1 MEGQKRRRLHRL
13 RRPLPAAQGLET
25 VGLEESD
32 VQIMNMNN
40 NLAGSTFM
48 AGQVDAAVTWEPYLS
63 EATAKGGRVL
73 YSTKDAPNLIVDAV
87 VVKKSL
93 IDNYPEQ
100 VRKMVEAF
108 DEGLAMFNE
117 GDEGKQIVADEL
129 GMDVPSLVSTVET
142 LELTTAEGSE
152 KMLVDDRAAW
162 EETMKE
168 YADFF
173 VSQKILTETVD
184 TTGII
189 NDFLY
194 K

>member
-1 MEGQKRRRLHRL
+1 M
-13 RRPLPAAQGLET
+13 
-25 VGLEESD
+25 
-32 VQIMNMNN
+32 QIMNMNN

-48 AGQVDAAVTWEPYLS
+48 AGQGDAAGTWEPYLS